1 MRGHDAVSYGD
12 QPDVAALAE
21 QIRAYLLRHPKAADS
36 VAGVLKWWLLEQR
49 LEQSRD
55 NVQRALDYLVATG
68 QVAER
73 KTPDGTVVYV
83 ASGDK

>member
-1 MRGHDAVSYGD
+1 VSYGD

-55 NVQRALDYLVATG
+55 NVQRALDHLVATG

-73 KTPDGTVVYV
+73 KTPDGTVIYV